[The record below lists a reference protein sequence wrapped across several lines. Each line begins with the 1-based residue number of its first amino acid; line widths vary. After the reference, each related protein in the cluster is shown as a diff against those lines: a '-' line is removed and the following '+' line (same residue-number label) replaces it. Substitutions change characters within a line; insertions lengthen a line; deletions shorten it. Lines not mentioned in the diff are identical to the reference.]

1 MNAENFS
8 SFLEDPSRLYQIPYQ
23 ELKSLV
29 VQYPYCQPLRILLL
43 QKSQMEGHPDF
54 ERNLQ
59 AAATYLPDRTLLF
72 FLIREFHAL
81 ESGELLFE
89 LEEERL
95 ELKALA
101 EILVERQPL
110 EEPEVTPA
118 PVPPPPKTTPPDP
131 ILDLFREEEEEAEEG
146 EEEPEIP
153 VAEPDPVIRVQTDE
167 EPESEVEPEPEPE
180 PEVEPEPLIPQVPK
194 ERPRPAAPQPKSA
207 FSSWQNR
214 YEQLRRLASLS
225 SFEIP
230 HVPVE
235 KVKTELPNPQE
246 MARKSVE
253 EKEDIATE
261 TLAELLVRQGHTQK
275 AIAMYEKLRLIFP
288 EKSSFF
294 AQKIEN
300 LKK

>member
-95 ELKALA
+95 ELKDLA

-131 ILDLFREEEEEAEEG
+131 ILDLFRDEEEEAEEG

-167 EPESEVEPEPEPE
+167 EPASEVEPEPEPE

-194 ERPRPAAPQPKSA
+194 ERPRPVAPQPKSA

-235 KVKTELPNPQE
+235 KPKAELPNPQE